1 MDIKLMCKKTI
12 KGKIELGKQYL
23 ISLYGRTGRL
33 SQKQNIY
40 CISGKD
46 GSRISL
52 IYEED
57 IDEFFISLSEWREQ
71 QINSIL
77 ND

>member
-1 MDIKLMCKKTI
+1 MDIKLICKKKI

-40 CISGKD
+40 CISRKD
-46 GSRISL
+46 GSRIFL

-57 IDEFFISLSEWREQ
+57 IDEFFISLAEWREQ